1 MADEKKEGKKKE
13 TNDER
18 KESYANY
25 ILSLGDKEL
34 RELAESIASF
44 LSRFEFLQSEAV
56 ERGWGIFTAWMEQQ
70 KKKISNP
77 YVKAGVEKGSDI
89 LDKVA
94 SALFRKKGKLD
105 KKSEKKVQDWMGKFL
120 ESVVKRLQDCESP
133 EKVEELSRK
142 LESEY
147 AAFLKIINL
156 VEDEEKRRG
165 GENKDGSEKPKNS
178 FISDEIKKG
187 VKKTVEEIRDKHAE
201 RLEKRIKT
209 LKERKW

>member
-1 MADEKKEGKKKE
+1 MAEEKKEEKKKE

-77 YVKAGVEKGSDI
+77 YLKAGVEKGSDI

-165 GENKDGSEKPKNS
+165 GENKDGSEKPEKL
-178 FISDEIKKG
+178 FISKE

-201 RLEKRIKT
+201 WMEKRIQT